1 LFLVF
6 RKQAIQNANISF
18 VRNKKANKMAQKR
31 LKLAAKL
38 LAEGKKESFYE
49 EVMKALWNYMSDKL
63 NIPVSALTKENVAQE
78 LEKSGIDSELIRSII
93 DILNTCE
100 YARYAPNT
108 GQQEMGNL
116 YQTSIDVISKIEN
129 NMRKA

>member
-1 LFLVF
+1 
-6 RKQAIQNANISF
+6 
-18 VRNKKANKMAQKR
+18 
-31 LKLAAKL
+31 
-38 LAEGKKESFYE
+38 
-49 EVMKALWNYMSDKL
+49 MSDKL